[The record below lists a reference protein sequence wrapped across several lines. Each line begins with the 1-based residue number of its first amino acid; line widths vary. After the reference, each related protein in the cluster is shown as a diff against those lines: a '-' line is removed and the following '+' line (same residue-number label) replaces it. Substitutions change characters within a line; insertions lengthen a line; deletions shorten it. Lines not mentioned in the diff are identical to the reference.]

1 VSGAISPDE
10 VKRILSNLGFVEIQ
24 IVRKE
29 KSDQIIQAWNVA
41 DGAENVVFSAYIHAR
56 KPQTGL

>member
-1 VSGAISPDE
+1 MSGAISPDE
-10 VKRILSNLGFVEIQ
+10 VKQILANLGFVDIN

-29 KSDQIIQAWNVA
+29 KSDQIIQTWNVA

-56 KPQTGL
+56 KP

>member
-10 VKRILSNLGFVEIQ
+10 VKRILSSLGFVEID

-29 KSDQIIQAWNVA
+29 KSEQIIQAWNVA
-41 DGAENVVFSAYIHAR
+41 DGAENVVFSAYVHAR
-56 KPQTGL
+56 KP

>member
-10 VKRILSNLGFVEIQ
+10 VKRILSSLGFVDIN

-41 DGAENVVFSAYIHAR
+41 QGAENVVFSAYIHAR
-56 KPQTGL
+56 KP